1 MEWYLLRPSGG
12 EFVTSDNGVNV
23 TRSGDGKLE
32 TALPLA
38 PGACLVL
45 TGKGDGLRRIKVPS
59 EAVAELNLRAY
70 ADAERFIFGRS
81 REVVANVWRLAEPP
95 AGGL

>member
-1 MEWYLLRPSGG
+1 M
-12 EFVTSDNGVNV
+12 
-23 TRSGDGKLE
+23 
-32 TALPLA
+32 
-38 PGACLVL
+38 
-45 TGKGDGLRRIKVPS
+45 PS

-81 REVVANVWRLAEPP
+81 REVVANVWRLAELP